1 MFILCWKYFTPEFW
15 TRVCSKSNLKYYFF
29 KKSLWYVVDGL
40 LNKPLWKADCNHV
53 RQGDRTISTPK
64 RNGGLWGQCSVSSLQ
79 CLFFCW
85 ACPVVL
91 MVFWLHI
98 ILCPLVQCC
107 QMTDQRSLCC
117 SWSSRWWAV
126 LLQRLSLQPLRET
139 FMHTCICSELLQS
152 CFWLSEAAAA
162 THHHRHDITN
172 LLNNYMDHRNGKQ
185 VFIFVVEEK
194 CRMFNKLLCHIYDIV
209 ILCCNANV

>member
-79 CLFFCW
+79 CLFFVGPVQLCW
-85 ACPVVL
+85 WCFDCTLFCAHWYSAVKWLIREACAALGPQGDEQYS
-91 MVFWLHI
+91 
-98 ILCPLVQCC
+98 CR
-107 QMTDQRSLCC
+107 DSLCNLWEKR
-117 SWSSRWWAV
+117 S
-126 LLQRLSLQPLRET
+126 
-139 FMHTCICSELLQS
+139 CIP
-152 CFWLSEAAAA
+152 A
-162 THHHRHDITN
+162 
-172 LLNNYMDHRNGKQ
+172 
-185 VFIFVVEEK
+185 FVVN
-194 CRMFNKLLCHIYDIV
+194 CFNHVSDYLKQLQQLTITAMTSQICWTTTWTIAMGNRFLY
-209 ILCCNANV
+209 L